1 MAIRN
6 LIVLVDDSKGCAAR
20 IETALF
26 MARKYGAHLTGV
38 LAQEMTLLTGEEI
51 RGLSKTAQDLA
62 AEHVGKM
69 EEEAG
74 LEIKQL
80 FYEQVA
86 RAKWK
91 EKASWRMIHGNPD
104 QVATVISRYADLVL
118 AGQEEKPHQ
127 ENKIVDPGK
136 VVSISGRPMFVVPQ
150 KFKHKE
156 LTEHVVLGWNGSRE
170 AARAISDSMQ
180 ILETKTLITI
190 LTFRPAA
197 EMPENYGFDIGAH
210 IRRHGL
216 ATKHVQFESRSGKFG
231 WDIVN
236 YASKVNADLI
246 VMGAYTRS
254 RLTEAIFG
262 GATRSVLKHMITPVF
277 LSH

>member
-6 LIVLVDDSKGCAAR
+6 LIVLVDDSEGCAAR
-20 IETALF
+20 IDTALF

-38 LAQEMTLLTGEEI
+38 LAQELMLLPSHKM
-51 RGLSKTAQDLA
+51 RGLNKSAQDLA
-62 AEHVGKM
+62 AEHVYKM

-74 LEIKQL
+74 KEIKQL
-80 FYEQVA
+80 FYDQVT

-104 QVATVISRYADLVL
+104 QVASMISRYADLVL
-118 AGQEEKPHQ
+118 AGQVEKPRQ
-127 ENKIVDPGK
+127 ENKITDPGK

-150 KFKHKE
+150 QFKHKE

-197 EMPENYGFDIGAH
+197 EMPDNYDFDIGVH
-210 IRRHGL
+210 IGRHGL
-216 ATKHVQFESRSGKFG
+216 ATKHVQLESRSEKFG
-231 WDIVN
+231 RDIVN
-236 YASKVNADLI
+236 YASEVNADLI

-254 RLTEAIFG
+254 RMTEAIFG